1 MTWLCCYYIVFLRIF
16 PVVLN
21 ESQRLEMLAIGSLLK
36 KEILLSC
43 FISISWIKFLNIM
56 WDKLYT
62 LTCSIF
68 LRKSYFVY
76 LFCMYHLEY
85 SSAINRMFLNI
96 PLWMSLLLNC
106 SK

>member
-1 MTWLCCYYIVFLRIF
+1 M
-16 PVVLN
+16 LN

-36 KEILLSC
+36 KDSFF

-68 LRKSYFVY
+68 LRKSYLVY
-76 LFCMYHLEY
+76 LFCTYHLEY

-96 PLWMSLLLNC
+96 PLWMSLFLNC